1 MAGENSNEKHEEI
14 FEHEFEILQRIKE
27 HFQVTSDKDSNLVEY
42 KILGENYEQ
51 LLRQSIKLMKIGDST
66 QRRLI
71 KTQNQLQE
79 ANDQIEVLQ

>member
-1 MAGENSNEKHEEI
+1 MATEKLGEKGEEI
-14 FEHEFEILQRIKE
+14 FEHEFEILQKFKE
-27 HFQVTSDKDSNLVEY
+27 KFQVTSDGDSNLVEY

-51 LLRQSIKLMKIGDST
+51 LLKQSVKLLKIGDST

-79 ANDQIEVLQ
+79 DRKSVV